1 MSRFRKIPQ
10 AALAIAALAVATRL
24 LTFVTQAIIAKEF
37 GASALS
43 DAYFAAE
50 SLILLLADLIVAGFS
65 MAFIPIFAQ
74 QRAARGD
81 RAARRFAHSFGL
93 LSIAV
98 SLALTALVALASP
111 LLARAIAPGFHG
123 QARELTVQLLRVMSL
138 SIAFLGLTAD
148 LTGLLQSDK
157 QFIVPELA
165 QVGYGAALLG
175 AALFLTDELG
185 VMALAWGTVLASF
198 VRLAL
203 QLPSAARRGLARPGE
218 GLDWRAT
225 KRAAKLLLPLL
236 VAHSGLR
243 ITLILDWIAAS
254 SLPEGSVAALNL
266 ASRVALL
273 PVGILA
279 IPLRRA
285 MLPTLSQQAAEG
297 QLQKMG
303 ETVASAL
310 RMLLFAAMPICAG
323 LMALG
328 TPLVR
333 LLFERGAFAPSATL
347 ATSQALACYAL
358 GIPAIAGT
366 FLLNGAYFALG
377 DPVTPVKVNAAGWAV
392 NLALNLILSPH
403 LGINGI
409 ALATAASS
417 TATSV
422 ALVYIL
428 RKKLGSL
435 DVRPLLS
442 SLAKMIS
449 ASALMGALLL
459 ALSRLLSAIPI
470 PARFDPQALGVGIAV
485 LGGGLAY
492 LAGATALKMEEL
504 TTLAVAVAGLLKP
517 WRTIR

>member
-1 MSRFRKIPQ
+1 
-10 AALAIAALAVATRL
+10 
-24 LTFVTQAIIAKEF
+24 
-37 GASALS
+37 
-43 DAYFAAE
+43 
-50 SLILLLADLIVAGFS
+50 
-65 MAFIPIFAQ
+65 
-74 QRAARGD
+74 
-81 RAARRFAHSFGL
+81 
-93 LSIAV
+93 
-98 SLALTALVALASP
+98 
-111 LLARAIAPGFHG
+111 
-123 QARELTVQLLRVMSL
+123 
-138 SIAFLGLTAD
+138 
-148 LTGLLQSDK
+148 
-157 QFIVPELA
+157 
-165 QVGYGAALLG
+165 
-175 AALFLTDELG
+175 
-185 VMALAWGTVLASF
+185 
-198 VRLAL
+198 
-203 QLPSAARRGLARPGE
+203 
-218 GLDWRAT
+218 
-225 KRAAKLLLPLL
+225 
-236 VAHSGLR
+236 
-243 ITLILDWIAAS
+243 
-254 SLPEGSVAALNL
+254 
-266 ASRVALL
+266 
-273 PVGILA
+273 
-279 IPLRRA
+279 
-285 MLPTLSQQAAEG
+285 
-297 QLQKMG
+297 MG

-310 RMLLFAAMPICAG
+310 RMLLFAAVPICAA

-328 TPLVR
+328 APLIR
-333 LLFERGAFAPSATL
+333 LLFERGAFVPAATL

-366 FLLNGAYFALG
+366 FLLNGFALG
-377 DPVTPVKVNAAGWAV
+377 DPVTPVKVNAAGWAA

-459 ALSRLLSAIPI
+459 ALPRLLSAIPI

-504 TTLAVAVAGLLKP
+504 TALAAAVAGLLKP